1 MIRLVLLVLLAHVS
15 HALAPT
21 ELPEQ
26 IIAPAYAEVNCGN
39 SKWYTGVAYRF
50 PGDPVYREQ
59 RLAPQALGHD
69 TERRSSRYIGDRAR
83 RSVGQCLFT

>member
-1 MIRLVLLVLLAHVS
+1 MLRLVLLVWLAHVS
-15 HALAPT
+15 FGPT
-21 ELPEQ
+21 GSPEQ
-26 IIAPAYAEVNCGN
+26 IAPAYAEVNCGN

-83 RSVGQCLFT
+83 RRVGQCLFT